1 MLRFKQFEA
10 LGYTFYVHLYADISN
25 SVCFDLVAEHY
36 NQSNNC
42 TLINGCCV
50 VDYAEGIKNLI
61 EWRINNFLLLKMLE
75 DFKALIYKLQLYGLI
90 VIRKIDDCIQI
101 NDKELDV
108 YDFNGDYDAFKKAI
122 IDFIKNIAQN
132 TK

>member
-10 LGYTFYVHLYADISN
+10 LGYEFYIYLYADISN
-25 SVCFDLVAEHY
+25 SVCFDLVAEHC

-50 VDYAEGIKNLI
+50 VDYASGIKDLI
-61 EWRINNFLLLKMLE
+61 EWRINDFLIKRMLE
-75 DFKALIYKLQLYGLI
+75 DFKTLIYKLNLNDKI
-90 VIRKIDDCIQI
+90 AIRQIDDCISF
-101 NDKELDV
+101 NGKELDV
-108 YDFNGDYDAFKKAI
+108 YDFNGDYDAFKKEI
-122 IDFIKNIAQN
+122 INLIKSLI

>member
-36 NQSNNC
+36 NQHNNC

-50 VDYAEGIKNLI
+50 VDYAEGIKDLI
-61 EWRINNFLLLKMLE
+61 EWRINDFLLKRMLE
-75 DFKALIYKLQLYGLI
+75 DFKVLIYKLNLNDKI
-90 VIRKIDDCIQI
+90 TIRKIDDCIQI

-108 YDFNGDYDAFKKAI
+108 YDFNGDYDVFKKEI
-122 IDFIKNIAQN
+122 INLIKSLN

>member
-25 SVCFDLVAEHY
+25 SVCFDLVAEH
-36 NQSNNC
+36 NNHKY

-50 VDYAEGIKNLI
+50 VDYAEGIKDLI
-61 EWRINNFLLLKMLE
+61 EWRINNFLLLEMLE
-75 DFKALIYKLQLYGLI
+75 DFKMLIYKLQLNGKI
-90 VIRKIDDCIQI
+90 TIRKIDDCIQI
-101 NDKELDV
+101 NNKELDV
-108 YDFNGDYDAFKKAI
+108 NDFGGDYGAFKKAI
-122 IDFIKNIAQN
+122 IDFIKN